1 MKRAI
6 AVLSLAAACSAAS
19 AFAQDSFAQG
29 PIKRVL
35 LISVDGMHAVDFENC
50 AKGISYTWLFDVRNK
65 RNPVSVSTLP
75 TPSDQAWCRPGENF
89 GPHNLHENRPD
100 AFQSETILFATYHN
114 AGVRVFDIENA
125 FQPREAGFF
134 VPPDP
139 ERMFDPRP
147 NRPRVIQSCDCFVDA
162 QGVMYL
168 TDNNA
173 GLYILQFEGP

>member
-1 MKRAI
+1 MPRNARVRAFVESVAKRRI
-6 AVLSLAAACSAAS
+6 
-19 AFAQDSFAQG
+19 
-29 PIKRVL
+29 
-35 LISVDGMHAVDFENC
+35 LI
-50 AKGISYTWLFDVRNK
+50 
-65 RNPVSVSTLP
+65 
-75 TPSDQAWCRPGENF
+75 
-89 GPHNLHENRPD
+89 
-100 AFQSETILFATYHN
+100 TYR
-114 AGVRVFDIENA
+114 ADIENA

-147 NRPRVIQSCDCFVDA
+147 NRPRVIQSCDCLVDA

>member
-1 MKRAI
+1 M
-6 AVLSLAAACSAAS
+6 S
-19 AFAQDSFAQG
+19 
-29 PIKRVL
+29 
-35 LISVDGMHAVDFENC
+35 
-50 AKGISYTWLFDVRNK
+50 
-65 RNPVSVSTLP
+65 
-75 TPSDQAWCRPGENF
+75 
-89 GPHNLHENRPD
+89 
-100 AFQSETILFATYHN
+100 ATYHN

-147 NRPRVIQSCDCFVDA
+147 NRPQVIQSADCFVDA

-173 GLYILQFEGP
+173 GLYILQFEGA